1 MNFDFQRFSIRIA
14 LLKPFLSPGKS
25 SNVGRSGVFRP
36 IGSTWR
42 GPVSH
47 LIMHGAQVSGNLTSS
62 LLEELI
68 NQVETVIDEET
79 KCTHAEVANKAAAT
93 LPKQVQKTNAANFSV
108 WLGPYVGSGTGLQR
122 DTGTPSSA
130 QLSYDIVRVAVGA
143 KSNDCA
149 TLCVRT
155 LFVEPK
161 EPIARMYGVL
171 LELLQVG
178 TNALQPDVQ
187 LKEVY
192 AKCKTHVINKDPDSV
207 KFLPECLGYLL
218 DPATPDRKGKPIS
231 VDSIGVARSGE
242 IYALTLAFQNVPK
255 PADFTC
261 TAPALA
267 IELTDSVK
275 VSEKGPAS
283 LLTTTIRRYADVSY
297 FLEGDEESQHSKA
310 TPPPASRD
318 PAPPTRSS
326 RRKTNTKDQL
336 EHERTRKD
344 HQRDLRAKKEEELRE
359 RYLNHSTNEGQ
370 SSKGQRCLSEVSAYP
385 SPDMFPD
392 AVRKNQVFVD
402 ARNEAVILPIH
413 GQKVPFHVSTIK
425 NVSKNE
431 EGKFTYLRINFFAP
445 GVMLRD
451 SGYFLPE
458 VQSPEAFYIR
468 ELTFKS
474 ADSRPIT
481 NSFRLLKELI
491 KRVKAKGN
499 EEQEKKDLVDQE
511 GLILL
516 KGKRPTLPD
525 LIVRPNIS
533 GKKTTG
539 TLEGHQNGLRFI
551 SNKGEKLDLAYSN
564 IKHAIFQP
572 VEQEL
577 TVLLHFH
584 LRNPIMVGNK
594 RSSDVQ
600 FYTEAG
606 IQSDDLGVRGRGQDV
621 DEIQQEQRE
630 RKFRE
635 KLNRDFK
642 SFVESVQAVSNDAVE
657 FDIPYRE
664 LGFYGVPNK
673 SNVFLMPSVNCLVNL
688 TEQPFFVIS
697 LSEIEVSHLER
708 VQFSLK
714 AFDLVFIFKD
724 YSKLPIRISNIPV
737 EYLDSIK
744 DWLNDID
751 IIYSESTNNFNWTNV
766 MKEVTRDM
774 KKFVDEG
781 GWGFLQ
787 DESSEEAAEEQSE
800 QSDSSFEEDLSA
812 EESQEDEDE
821 DFSEEEESDDAESEA
836 DDSDSSEK
844 GMDWDEL
851 EEQAR
856 KLDSKKRLAVKPPP
870 PKRTKKN

>member
-1 MNFDFQRFSIRIA
+1 MQ
-14 LLKPFLSPGKS
+14 
-25 SNVGRSGVFRP
+25 
-36 IGSTWR
+36 
-42 GPVSH
+42 
-47 LIMHGAQVSGNLTSS
+47 GAQVSGNLTSS
-62 LLEELI
+62 LLDELI
-68 NQVETVIDEET
+68 NQVETVIDEEK
-79 KCTHAEVANKAAAT
+79 KCSHSEIASKAAAT
-93 LPKQVQKTNAANFSV
+93 HAKQVEKTNAQNPSI
-108 WLGPYVGSGTGLQR
+108 WLGPFVNSGSTIQR
-122 DTGTPSSA
+122 DNLTPNSSP
-130 QLSYDIVRVAVGA
+130 LTYDIVRVAVGA
-143 KSNDCA
+143 KANDSA

-171 LELLQVG
+171 LELLQVS
-178 TNALQPDVQ
+178 TNALQPEAQ

-192 AKCKTHVINKDPDSV
+192 AKCKTHVINKDPDCV
-207 KFLPECLGYLL
+207 KYLSESLGYLL
-218 DPATPDRKGKPIS
+218 DPMSPDRKVKQIS
-231 VDSIGVARSGE
+231 ADSTGIARPGE
-242 IYALTLAFQNVPK
+242 VYALTLVFQNVPK
-255 PADFTC
+255 PDDFTC
-261 TAPALA
+261 GAHILTLD
-267 IELTDSVK
+267 ITDSVK
-275 VSEKGPAS
+275 VSEKGPAV
-283 LLTTTIRRYADVSY
+283 LLTTTIRRYADISY
-297 FLEGDEESQHSKA
+297 FLDGDEESEPSKA
-310 TPPPASRD
+310 TPPRVDRERPAV
-318 PAPPTRSS
+318 PTRSS
-326 RRKTNTKDQL
+326 RRKTNTKEQL
-336 EHERTRKD
+336 EHERKRKD
-344 HQRDLRAKKEEELRE
+344 HQRDLRAKKQEELRE
-359 RYLNHSTNEGQ
+359 RFLNLSANEGQ
-370 SSKGQRCLSEVSAYP
+370 SSKGLRSLCDVSAYP
-385 SPDMFPD
+385 SLDLLPE
-392 AVRKNQVFVD
+392 AARKTQIFVD

-451 SGYFLPE
+451 SGYYLPE
-458 VQSPEAFYIR
+458 ARTPSTFYLR

-474 ADSRPIT
+474 ADSKPIS

-491 KRVKAKGN
+491 KRVKAKEN
-499 EEQEKKDLVDQE
+499 EELEKKDLVDQE
-511 GLILL
+511 GIVLI

-551 SNKGEKLDLAYSN
+551 SNKGEKLDLIYSN

-594 RSSDVQ
+594 RSSDLQ

-606 IQSDDLGVRGRGQDV
+606 IQSDDLGLRGRGQDV

-642 SFVESVQAVSNDAVE
+642 SFVESVQAVSNDSIE
-657 FDIPYRE
+657 FDIPYRD

-688 TEQPFFVIS
+688 TEQPFFVIT
-697 LSEIEVSHLER
+697 LSDIEVAHLER

-724 YSKLPIRISNIPV
+724 YARLPIRISNIPV
-737 EYLDSIK
+737 EFLDPIK

-751 IIYSESTNNFNWTNV
+751 IIYSESTSNYNWGNV
-766 MKEVTRDM
+766 MKEVSKDM
-774 KKFVDEG
+774 QKFVDEG
-781 GWGFLQ
+781 GWEFLQ
-787 DESSEEAAEEQSE
+787 DESSEEAASE
-800 QSDSSFEEDLSA
+800 SPSESDSNFEEEDLSV
-812 EESQEDEDE
+812 EESQDEDE
-821 DFSEEEESDDAESEA
+821 DFSEEESDEEEDESEA

-844 GMDWDEL
+844 GLDWDEL
-851 EEQAR
+851 EEEAR
-856 KLDSKKRLAVKPPP
+856 KQDNKKRVPAKP
-870 PKRTKKN
+870 PKRTKKD

>member
-1 MNFDFQRFSIRIA
+1 
-14 LLKPFLSPGKS
+14 
-25 SNVGRSGVFRP
+25 
-36 IGSTWR
+36 
-42 GPVSH
+42 
-47 LIMHGAQVSGNLTSS
+47 VSGNLTSS

-79 KCTHAEVANKAAAT
+79 KCTHAEVATKALAS
-93 LPKQVQKTNAANFSV
+93 LPKQIQKTNATNSAV
-108 WLGPYVGSGTGLQR
+108 WLGPYVGSGGAIQR
-122 DTGTPSSA
+122 EAGAPSTA
-130 QLSYDIVRVAVGA
+130 QLTYDIVRVAVGA
-143 KSNDCA
+143 KSNDSA

-192 AKCKTHVINKDPDSV
+192 AKCKTHVINKEPDCV
-207 KFLPECLGYLL
+207 KFLPDSLGYLL
-218 DPATPDRKGKPIS
+218 DPASPERKIKLIAA
-231 VDSIGVARSGE
+231 DSAGVARAGE
-242 IYALTLAFQNVPK
+242 VYALTLAFQNVPK
-255 PADFTC
+255 PEDFTC
-261 TAPALA
+261 TANILTL
-267 IELTDSVK
+267 ELTDSVK

-297 FLEGDEESQHSKA
+297 FLEGDEESEQSKA
-310 TPPPASRD
+310 SQPPPDRERPEKD
-318 PAPPTRSS
+318 RPVPATRSS
-326 RRKTNTKDQL
+326 RRKTNTKEQL
-336 EHERTRKD
+336 EHERNRKT
-344 HQRDLRAKKEEELRE
+344 HQHDLRTKKQEELRE
-359 RYLNHSTNEGQ
+359 RFLNMSSNEGQ
-370 SSKGQRCLSEVSAYP
+370 SSKGLRSLCEVSAYP
-385 SPDMFPD
+385 SPDMFPE
-392 AVRKNQVFVD
+392 AVRKNQIFVD

-451 SGYFLPE
+451 SGFYLPE
-458 VQSPEAFYIR
+458 AKTASAFYIR

-474 ADSRPIT
+474 ADSKPIT

-491 KRVKAKGN
+491 KRVKAKEN

-511 GLILL
+511 GLVLI

-539 TLEGHQNGLRFI
+539 TLEGHQNGLRFV
-551 SNKGEKLDLAYSN
+551 SNKGEKVDLIYHN

-594 RSSDVQ
+594 RATDVQ

-642 SFVESVQAVSNDAVE
+642 SFVESVQAVSNDAIE

-688 TEQPFFVIS
+688 TEQPFFVIT
-697 LSEIEVSHLER
+697 LGEIEVAHLER

-714 AFDLVFIFKD
+714 AFDLVFIFKE
-724 YSKLPIRISNIPV
+724 YSKVPIRISNIPV
-737 EYLDSIK
+737 EFLDSIK

-751 IIYSESTNNFNWTNV
+751 IIYSESINNYNWANV
-766 MKEVTRDM
+766 MKEVTKDM
-774 KKFVDEG
+774 HKFVAEG
-781 GWGFLQ
+781 GWDFLQ
-787 DESSEEAAEEQSE
+787 DESSEEQASEQSE
-800 QSDSSFEEDLSA
+800 AEDSSFEEEDA
-812 EESQEDEDE
+812 TGEESQDDEDE
-821 DFSEEEESDDAESEA
+821 DFSEEEESEVESEA
-836 DDSDSSEK
+836 EDSESSEK

-851 EEQAR
+851 EEVAR
-856 KLDSKKRLAVKPPP
+856 QQDNKKRVPVKP
-870 PKRTKKN
+870 PKRTKKD

>member
-1 MNFDFQRFSIRIA
+1 MQ
-14 LLKPFLSPGKS
+14 
-25 SNVGRSGVFRP
+25 
-36 IGSTWR
+36 
-42 GPVSH
+42 
-47 LIMHGAQVSGNLTSS
+47 GAQVSGNLTSS

-79 KCTHAEVANKAAAT
+79 KCTHAEVAAKAAAS
-93 LPKQVQKTNAANFSV
+93 LPKQVQKTNAASPSV
-108 WLGPYVGSGTGLQR
+108 WLGPYVSSGAYQR
-122 DTGTPSSA
+122 EAGTPNTA
-130 QLSYDIVRVAVGA
+130 LLTYDIVRVAVGA
-143 KSNDCA
+143 KANDSA

-161 EPIARMYGVL
+161 EPISRMYGVL

-178 TNALQPDVQ
+178 TNALQPDAQ

-192 AKCKTHVINKDPDSV
+192 AKCKTHVINKDPGSA
-207 KFLPECLGYLL
+207 KYLPESLGYQL
-218 DPATPDRKGKPIS
+218 DPTAPDRKGKLIS
-231 VDSIGVARSGE
+231 ADSVGVAQTGE
-242 IYALTLAFQNVPK
+242 VYALTLAFFNVPK
-255 PADFTC
+255 PDDFNC
-261 TAPALA
+261 AANALTL
-267 IELTDSVK
+267 ELTDSVK
-275 VSEKGPAS
+275 VSDKGPAA

-297 FLEGDEESQHSKA
+297 FLEGDEESEPSKA
-310 TPPPASRD
+310 SPPPPDRERPV
-318 PAPPTRSS
+318 PATRSN
-326 RRKTNTKDQL
+326 RRKTNTEQQL
-336 EHERTRKD
+336 QHERNRKN
-344 HQRDLRAKKEEELRE
+344 HQRDLRTKKQEELRE
-359 RYLNHSTNEGQ
+359 RFLNVSANEGQ
-370 SSKGQRCLSEVSAYP
+370 SSKGQRSLCEVSAYP
-385 SPDMFPD
+385 SADMFPE
-392 AVRKNQVFVD
+392 AVRKNIIFVD

-458 VQSPEAFYIR
+458 AKTASAFYIR

-474 ADSRPIT
+474 ADSKPIS

-491 KRVKAKGN
+491 KRVKAKEN
-499 EEQEKKDLVDQE
+499 EELEKKDLVDQI
-511 GLILL
+511 GLILI

-551 SNKGEKLDLAYSN
+551 SNRGEKVDLIYTN

-594 RSSDVQ
+594 RATDVQ

-642 SFVESVQAVSNDAVE
+642 AFVESVQAVSSDAIE

-664 LGFYGVPNK
+664 LGFHGVPNK

-688 TEQPFFVIS
+688 TEQPFFVIT
-697 LSEIEVSHLER
+697 LSEIEVAHLER
-708 VQFSLK
+708 IQFSLK

-724 YSKLPIRISNIPV
+724 YTRVPIRISNIPV
-737 EYLDSIK
+737 EFLDSIK

-751 IIYSESTNNFNWTNV
+751 IIYSESINNYNWSNV
-766 MKEVTRDM
+766 MKEVTKDM
-774 KKFVDEG
+774 HKFVDEG
-781 GWGFLQ
+781 GWDFLQ
-787 DESSEEAAEEQSE
+787 DESSEEHASAQSE
-800 QSDSSFEEDLSA
+800 EEDSSFDEEDVSA
-812 EESQEDEDE
+812 EESQDDEDE
-821 DFSEEEESDDAESEA
+821 DFSEEEVSEDESEA
-836 DDSDSSEK
+836 EDSESSEK

-851 EEQAR
+851 EEVAR
-856 KLDSKKRLAVKPPP
+856 QQDSKKRIPAKP
-870 PKRTKKN
+870 PKRSKKD

>member
-1 MNFDFQRFSIRIA
+1 
-14 LLKPFLSPGKS
+14 
-25 SNVGRSGVFRP
+25 
-36 IGSTWR
+36 
-42 GPVSH
+42 
-47 LIMHGAQVSGNLTSS
+47 MHGAQVSGSLTSS

-79 KCTHAEVANKAAAT
+79 KCTHTEVAAKAAAT
-93 LPKQVQKTNAANFSV
+93 LAKQVQKTNASNSSL
-108 WLGPYVGSGTGLQR
+108 WLGPYVGSGANLQR
-122 DTGTPSSA
+122 DTGAPNTM
-130 QLSYDIVRVAVGA
+130 QLTYDIVRVAVGA
-143 KSNDCA
+143 KANESA

-161 EPIARMYGVL
+161 ESIARMYGVL

-207 KFLPECLGYLL
+207 KYLPECLGYML
-218 DPATPDRKGKPIS
+218 DSVVPDRKGKLIS
-231 VDSIGVARSGE
+231 ADSMGVVLAGE
-242 IYALTLAFQNVPK
+242 VYALTLAFQNVPK

-261 TAPALA
+261 AANTLT
-267 IELTDSVK
+267 IEITDSVK
-275 VSEKGPAS
+275 ISEKGPAS
-283 LLTTTIRRYADVSY
+283 LLTTTIRRYPDVSY
-297 FLEGDEESQHSKA
+297 FLEDADKSEESQESA
-310 TPPPASRD
+310 PPADRPN

-336 EHERTRKD
+336 EHERKRKD
-344 HQRDLRAKKEEELRE
+344 HQRELREKKQEELRE
-359 RYLNHSTNEGQ
+359 RFLNQSANEGQ
-370 SSKGQRCLSEVSAYP
+370 SSKGQRSLCDVSAYP
-385 SPDMFPD
+385 SPDMFPE
-392 AVRKNQVFVD
+392 AAKKNQIFVD

-451 SGYFLPE
+451 SGFYLPE
-458 VQSPEAFYIR
+458 AQTPSAFYIR

-474 ADSRPIT
+474 ADSKPIS

-491 KRVKAKGN
+491 KKVKAK
-499 EEQEKKDLVDQE
+499 ESEKQEKRDLVDQE

-539 TLEGHQNGLRFI
+539 TLEGHQNGIRFI

-594 RSSDVQ
+594 RSNDVQ

-606 IQSDDLGVRGRGQDV
+606 IQSDDLGVRGRGQDI

-642 SFVESVQAVSNDAVE
+642 SFVESVQAVSNDAIE

-664 LGFYGVPNK
+664 LGFHGVPNK
-673 SNVFLMPSVNCLVNL
+673 SNVFLIPSVNCLVNL
-688 TEQPFFVIS
+688 TEQPFFVIT
-697 LSEIEVSHLER
+697 LSEIEVAHLER

-714 AFDLVFIFKD
+714 AFDLVLIFKE
-724 YSKLPIRISNIPV
+724 YSRLPIRISNIPV
-737 EYLDSIK
+737 EFLDSIK

-751 IIYSESTNNFNWTNV
+751 IIYSESINNFNWANV
-766 MKEVTRDM
+766 MKEVNKDM
-774 KKFVDEG
+774 QKFVDEG
-781 GWGFLQ
+781 GWEFLQ
-787 DESSEEAAEEQSE
+787 DESSVENASQQSDP
-800 QSDSSFEEDLSA
+800 SDSSVEEEDLRG
-812 EESQEDEDE
+812 EESQDDDDE
-821 DFSEEEESDDAESEA
+821 DFSEEEEESDEDESEA

-851 EEQAR
+851 EEEAR
-856 KLDSKKRLAVKPPP
+856 KQDVKKRVPVKPP